1 MHIIQSQHFKKCL
14 LPFLDPDKDERD
26 TEVGSGVTIF
36 NVPVSIRN
44 VCTTVM
50 PQIDFVFLKVTDPDA
65 SSEEAQMANEYEKL
79 SQMCS
84 KQNKYAKQYSV
95 AVDQGIK

>member
-1 MHIIQSQHFKKCL
+1 
-14 LPFLDPDKDERD
+14 
-26 TEVGSGVTIF
+26 
-36 NVPVSIRN
+36 
-44 VCTTVM
+44 M
-50 PQIDFVFLKVTDPDA
+50 PQLCHKLNFSFLKVTDPDA

-84 KQNKYAKQYSV
+84 KQNKYGKQYFV